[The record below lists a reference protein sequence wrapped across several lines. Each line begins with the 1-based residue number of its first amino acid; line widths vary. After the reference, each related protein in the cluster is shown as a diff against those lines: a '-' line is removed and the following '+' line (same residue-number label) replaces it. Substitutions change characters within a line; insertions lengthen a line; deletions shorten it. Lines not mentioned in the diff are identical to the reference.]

1 MKLLISTGSPFARKC
16 RIVAREVGL
25 DVDEVIAPPLDPG
38 AAETSP
44 NPLGMIPALV
54 LDDGTALYDSRV
66 IAEWMDAHG
75 NGGLFPD
82 GASRFDALR
91 AQALAD
97 GAMDAVVKLHFERMR
112 PEAER
117 SDYWRDRWLGAVLRA
132 LDAVELREGWDIGH
146 VATACLLGYLD
157 LRRPD
162 IDWRTRR
169 PDLAEWFA
177 KASERSS
184 LKATHPK

>member
-16 RIVAREVGL
+16 RIVAREAGL
-25 DVDEVIAPPLDPG
+25 DVEEVLAPPLDPG
-38 AAETSP
+38 AAENSP

-54 LDDGTALYDSRV
+54 LDDGVTLFDSRV

-75 NGGLFPD
+75 SSDLFLEGRP
-82 GASRFDALR
+82 RFDALR

-117 SDYWRDRWLGAVLRA
+117 SDYWQSRWHGAVLRA
-132 LDAVELREGWDIGH
+132 LDAVEMREGWDIGH

-162 IDWRTRR
+162 ILWRDRR

-177 KASERSS
+177 EASERSS